1 MFSFFLIQGTVILLF
16 GNGLL
21 DHANKKPVASWCM
34 ASGHIWGY
42 TFTLV
47 MRGSRKGEEIEGK
60 SERSRPHSLNKSN
73 FHNSEKQTN
82 QKKKQP
88 QTNKQN
94 RTHENY
100 SSEPP
105 PPVLD
110 PCMLDTLIPFRLITR
125 YTCMKVKII

>member
-47 MRGSRKGEEIEGK
+47 MRGSRKGEEIEGG

-73 FHNSEKQTN
+73 FFNSEKKTQKQT
-82 QKKKQP
+82 KKQNKK
-88 QTNKQN
+88 QTPDKQTKQN
-94 RTHENY
+94 KTHENY
-100 SSEPP
+100 SSEPSH
-105 PPVLD
+105 PVLD

-125 YTCMKVKII
+125 

>member
-47 MRGSRKGEEIEGK
+47 MRGSRKGEEIEGR

-73 FHNSEKQTN
+73 FFNSEKTPKTN
-82 QKKKQP
+82 QETKKNKT

-94 RTHENY
+94 KTHENY

-125 YTCMKVKII
+125 

>member
-47 MRGSRKGEEIEGK
+47 MRGSRKGEE
-60 SERSRPHSLNKSN
+60 RA
-73 FHNSEKQTN
+73 
-82 QKKKQP
+82 
-88 QTNKQN
+88 
-94 RTHENY
+94 
-100 SSEPP
+100 
-105 PPVLD
+105 D
-110 PCMLDTLIPFRLITR
+110 PKDPDPIP
-125 YTCMKVKII
+125 

>member
-34 ASGHIWGY
+34 ASGHIFGY
-42 TFTLV
+42 TLTLV
-47 MRGSRKGEEIEGK
+47 MRGSRKGEDRADPKDPDPIPWI
-60 SERSRPHSLNKSN
+60 SRISSI
-73 FHNSEKQTN
+73 
-82 QKKKQP
+82 QKKPKNKQRNKKKKTKP

-94 RTHENY
+94 KTHENY

-125 YTCMKVKII
+125 

>member
-42 TFTLV
+42 IHLHL
-47 MRGSRKGEEIEGK
+47 SCADLEKGK
-60 SERSRPHSLNKSN
+60 RSRADPKDPDPIPWISRIS
-73 FHNSEKQTN
+73 SEKNPKTN
-82 QKKKQP
+82 KETKTKKS

-94 RTHENY
+94 KTHENY

-125 YTCMKVKII
+125 

>member
-1 MFSFFLIQGTVILLF
+1 MFSFFFIQGTVILLF
-16 GNGLL
+16 GYGLL

-47 MRGSRKGEEIEGK
+47 MRGSRKGEEIEGRSK
-60 SERSRPHSLNKSN
+60 RSRPHSLNKSN
-73 FHNSEKQTN
+73 FFNSEKNPKTN
-82 QKKKQP
+82 KETKKKKS

-94 RTHENY
+94 KTHENY
-100 SSEPP
+100 SSEPSH
-105 PPVLD
+105 PVLD

-125 YTCMKVKII
+125 

>member
-47 MRGSRKGEEIEGK
+47 MRGSRKGEEIEGR

-73 FHNSEKQTN
+73 FFNSEKNPKTN
-82 QKKKQP
+82 KEKKKKPKP

-94 RTHENY
+94 KTHENY

-125 YTCMKVKII
+125 

>member
-47 MRGSRKGEEIEGK
+47 MRGSRKGEEIEGR

-73 FHNSEKQTN
+73 FFNSEKTQKQTKK
-82 QKKKQP
+82 QKKKTKP

-94 RTHENY
+94 KTHENY

-125 YTCMKVKII
+125 

>member
-42 TFTLV
+42 IHLHL
-47 MRGSRKGEEIEGK
+47 SCADLEKGK
-60 SERSRPHSLNKSN
+60 RSRADPKDPDPIPWISRIS
-73 FHNSEKQTN
+73 SI
-82 QKKKQP
+82 QKKPKNKQRNKKKKNKP

-94 RTHENY
+94 KTHENY

-110 PCMLDTLIPFRLITR
+110 PCMLDTLIPFRFITR
-125 YTCMKVKII
+125 

>member
-16 GNGLL
+16 GYGLL

-47 MRGSRKGEEIEGK
+47 MRGSRKGEEIEGG
-60 SERSRPHSLNKSN
+60 SDRSRPHSLNKSN
-73 FHNSEKQTN
+73 FFNSEKN
-82 QKKKQP
+82 PKNKQRKTKNKNKP

-94 RTHENY
+94 KTHENY

-110 PCMLDTLIPFRLITR
+110 PCMLDTLIHFRLITR
-125 YTCMKVKII
+125 

>member
-1 MFSFFLIQGTVILLF
+1 MFSFFFIQGTVILLF
-16 GNGLL
+16 GYGLL

-47 MRGSRKGEEIEGK
+47 MRGSRKGEKIEGR

-73 FHNSEKQTN
+73 FFRKKPKNKQRN
-82 QKKKQP
+82 KKKKT
-88 QTNKQN
+88 QTNKQYK
-94 RTHENY
+94 THENY

-125 YTCMKVKII
+125 

>member
-16 GNGLL
+16 GYGLL

-47 MRGSRKGEEIEGK
+47 MRGSRKGEDIEGR

-73 FHNSEKQTN
+73 FFNSEKKPKN
-82 QKKKQP
+82 KQRNKTKNKP

-94 RTHENY
+94 KTHENY

-105 PPVLD
+105 SPVLD

-125 YTCMKVKII
+125 

>member
-16 GNGLL
+16 GYGLL

-42 TFTLV
+42 TFTLIV
-47 MRGSRKGEEIEGK
+47 MRGSRKGEERADPKDPDPIPWI
-60 SERSRPHSLNKSN
+60 SRISSI
-73 FHNSEKQTN
+73 
-82 QKKKQP
+82 QKKNPKTNKETKKNKP

-94 RTHENY
+94 KTHENY

-125 YTCMKVKII
+125 